1 MYTLLLSSFCD
12 NDTAPT
18 TTSPLLSK
26 PHCLLFSQSLSD
38 FESFHR
44 LSSFCDD
51 VDETGSAAVNQSILG
66 RQSGQASHIVLSCAG
81 NFVSSGLKAK
91 TRVDL
96 EKRRAEKERAEKG
109 HVPSEPH
116 CLLFSQSLSDFESF
130 HRLSS
135 FCDDVDETGSAAS
148 YSFLNSSL
156 ISSQSIHI
164 GTTVGQASHIVL
176 SCAGNFV
183 SSGLKAKTR
192 VDLEKRR
199 AEKERA
205 EKGHVPS
212 GYFLPLTFKVFQLAA
227 YPPFPAS
234 DMGWGKELGQV
245 QD

>member
-1 MYTLLLSSFCD
+1 MNCSFPPSVTMTQHQQPHLLSS
-12 NDTAPT
+12 
-18 TTSPLLSK
+18 
-26 PHCLLFSQSLSD
+26 QG
-38 FESFHR
+38 FEIELGLR
-44 LSSFCDD
+44 
-51 VDETGSAAVNQSILG
+51 VNQSILG
-66 RQSGQASHIVLSCAG
+66 RQS
-81 NFVSSGLKAK
+81 
-91 TRVDL
+91 
-96 EKRRAEKERAEKG
+96 
-109 HVPSEPH
+109 
-116 CLLFSQSLSDFESF
+116 
-130 HRLSS
+130 
-135 FCDDVDETGSAAS
+135 
-148 YSFLNSSL
+148 
-156 ISSQSIHI
+156 
-164 GTTVGQASHIVL
+164 GQASHIVL

>member
-1 MYTLLLSSFCD
+1 MTQIVVEKAYVENFGAEQGMWSCSFPPSVTMTQHQQPHLLSSQVSQCPYSHSSISLHPSM
-12 NDTAPT
+12 NRA
-18 TTSPLLSK
+18 
-26 PHCLLFSQSLSD
+26 HCLLFSQSLSD

-109 HVPSEPH
+109 HVPS
-116 CLLFSQSLSDFESF
+116 
-130 HRLSS
+130 
-135 FCDDVDETGSAAS
+135 
-148 YSFLNSSL
+148 
-156 ISSQSIHI
+156 
-164 GTTVGQASHIVL
+164 
-176 SCAGNFV
+176 
-183 SSGLKAKTR
+183 
-192 VDLEKRR
+192 
-199 AEKERA
+199 
-205 EKGHVPS
+205 

-234 DMGWGKELGQV
+234 DMGWGKELGQMLSV
-245 QD
+245 SLCNLFDATDLLYNDVKYERVLFYLNGFNELIPKEVTIRWKRH